1 MRTKFTE
8 HSNDAC
14 SIKYQDR
21 LTDLIEART
30 FIRDGHP
37 GRRVQYVFEIGFN
50 GYKRQICKGLNMSGI
65 TLMIDDSVDLI
76 DVIRKEYKIF
86 RREQSK
92 ILRG

>member
-8 HSNDAC
+8 HSSDSC
-14 SIKYQDR
+14 SVRYQDK
-21 LTDLIEART
+21 LTDLLEART
-30 FIRDGHP
+30 FIRDGH
-37 GRRVQYVFEIGFN
+37 YVLEIGFN
-50 GYKRQICKGLNMSGI
+50 GYEVQLCKGLSISGI

-76 DVIRKEYKIF
+76 DVIRKQYKIF